1 MLLSFFA
8 SQYKQVSGSKEFLSA
23 VLEEAGTG
31 TEENQIYASVSIFC
45 RLLAALA
52 PEALP
57 ALPGHG
63 DTVLESPSI
72 ALGEPIHR
80 PSVSAKY
87 LLGTC
92 VFPSWQ
98 PQADSCVKYTVF
110 DLACSPRASWNHPVP
125 DSSSGGGQ
133 EGMSHTRS
141 QHH

>member
-63 DTVLESPSI
+63 DMLLESPSI
-72 ALGEPIHR
+72 VHQSLPNTCWEP
-80 PSVSAKY
+80 VSSHP
-87 LLGTC
+87 G
-92 VFPSWQ
+92 
-98 PQADSCVKYTVF
+98 
-110 DLACSPRASWNHPVP
+110 SPRLIPV
-125 DSSSGGGQ
+125 
-133 EGMSHTRS
+133 
-141 QHH
+141 